1 MFCIHY
7 LDFRQDGHDRCSNT
21 QQHVDADEDFVLSA
35 AIRVSVIHIEQD
47 QRHQRQS
54 IVDGCGRQK
63 SYGW

>member
-7 LDFRQDGHDRCSNT
+7 LDFRQNRYDRCTNA

-35 AIRVSVIHIEQD
+35 AARVSVIHIEQD

-54 IVDGCGRQK
+54 VVDGCGREK
-63 SYGW
+63 SYRW